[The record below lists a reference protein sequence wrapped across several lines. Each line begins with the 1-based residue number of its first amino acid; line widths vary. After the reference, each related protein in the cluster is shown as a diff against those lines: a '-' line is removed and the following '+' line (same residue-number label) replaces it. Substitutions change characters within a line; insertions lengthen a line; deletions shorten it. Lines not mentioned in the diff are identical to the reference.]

1 MRMSQYVY
9 FQLLSETVTAA
20 NITAELMIEPDR
32 VRVAGS
38 KQASPRPLPRA
49 HSWELHCVDTSQ
61 PIDSQATL
69 LLERIAPVAQ
79 RVRDL
84 VDQGEV
90 DASLVIVRY
99 FNDDEGEEELIADSV
114 TPDGVVLEHIRGQH
128 QLLGWYFEPEQL
140 ALLSSMRASISADEY
155 G

>member
-9 FQLLSETVTAA
+9 FLLLSETVTAA
-20 NITAELMIEPDR
+20 NITAELMMEPDQI
-32 VRVAGS
+32 RVAGS

-49 HSWELHCVDTSQ
+49 HSWELHCADRSQ

-84 VDQGEV
+84 VDKGEV

-99 FNDDEGEEELIADSV
+99 FNADEGEEEDFADSV
-114 TPDGVVLEHIRGQH
+114 SPDGFVLEHIGGQH
-128 QLLGWYFEPEQL
+128 QLLGWSFEPDQL